1 MTASYSGDPTTTRTD
16 EVRFLLQ
23 DTGSPPLL
31 ADEEIDYVDLRL
43 RAVHDDALMTAAV
56 CADILAG
63 RFADE
68 VSISADGVSAGLQEL
83 QDKYRD
89 KALNLRATYKALRGA
104 GGAPLTGGID
114 RNTTPDY
121 SLRPLSF
128 GIGKDDNVRA
138 GNQDFY
144 QRPYNG
150 AEYESGP

>member
-1 MTASYSGDPTTTRTD
+1 MTASYSGDPTTSRTD

-23 DTGSPPLL
+23 DTGTPPLL
-31 ADEEIDYVDLRL
+31 ADEEIDYIDARL
-43 RAVHDDALMTAAV
+43 RGAYDDALMTGAV

-68 VSISADGVSAGLQEL
+68 ISISADGVSAGLQEL
-83 QDKYRD
+83 QDKYQA
-89 KALNLRATYKALRGA
+89 KALSLRATYKALRGV
-104 GGAPLTGGID
+104 GGAPLTGGIE

-121 SLRPLSF
+121 SLRPLNF
-128 GIGKDDNVRA
+128 GIGMDDNVRA
-138 GNQDFY
+138 GNQGFY